1 MRKGFTT
8 GSCAAA
14 ASKAAAYMLLSG
26 IVKNSIRIDTP
37 AGTVFDTPVNNITR
51 SLDAV
56 TCSVT
61 KDGGDDPDVT
71 TGTEI
76 FVTVKKNDK
85 ASGVKIEGGEGVGVV
100 TKPGL
105 DQPVGEAA
113 INHVPRE
120 MIRDSVTEVCNLFE
134 YTGGITVT
142 VSVPGGEELALRTFN
157 PRLGIEGGISII
169 GTSGIV
175 EPMSE
180 SALIDTIHIELRQ
193 RKEMGFE
200 DIVIAPGNYGQDFL
214 KDFYGYD
221 IDKSVKCSNYI
232 GRTLDSVAELGFKR
246 VLLTGHVGKLIK
258 ISGGIMNTHSSE
270 ADCRMELM
278 AAWTL
283 KAGGTIET
291 ATAILDCVSTEAAIE
306 VIKTADK
313 DLVDRAMKIAMD
325 KMIFFMD
332 HRLDKAAVRC
342 GNDKPQIECI
352 MFDNINGKLAAS
364 AGAERMLADCR

>member
-26 IVKNSIRIDTP
+26 DVKNSIRIDTP

-120 MIRDSVTEVCNLFE
+120 MIRDNVTEVCNLFD

>member
-120 MIRDSVTEVCNLFE
+120 MIRDNVTEVCNLFD

-214 KDFYGYD
+214 KEFYGYD

-291 ATAILDCVSTEAAIE
+291 ATAILGCVSTEAAIE

-342 GNDKPQIECI
+342 GNDKTQIECI

>member
-1 MRKGFTT
+1 
-8 GSCAAA
+8 
-14 ASKAAAYMLLSG
+14 
-26 IVKNSIRIDTP
+26 
-37 AGTVFDTPVNNITR
+37 
-51 SLDAV
+51 
-56 TCSVT
+56 
-61 KDGGDDPDVT
+61 
-71 TGTEI
+71 
-76 FVTVKKNDK
+76 
-85 ASGVKIEGGEGVGVV
+85 
-100 TKPGL
+100 
-105 DQPVGEAA
+105 
-113 INHVPRE
+113 
-120 MIRDSVTEVCNLFE
+120 MIRDNVTEVCNLFD

-325 KMIFFMD
+325 RMIFFMD

>member
-120 MIRDSVTEVCNLFE
+120 MIRDNVTEVCNLFD

-214 KDFYGYD
+214 KNFYGYD

-342 GNDKPQIECI
+342 GNDKTQIECI
-352 MFDNINGKLAAS
+352 MFDSINGKLAAS

>member
-26 IVKNSIRIDTP
+26 DVKNSIRIDTP

-113 INHVPRE
+113 VNHVPRE
-120 MIRDSVTEVCNLFE
+120 MIRDNVTEVCNLFD